1 MRKHTCRSL
10 LITATMLLTMSA
22 VRASVFHVASDASGA
37 NTGASWAD
45 AFTTIQQGI
54 DAAHSAGGGEVW
66 IKRGV
71 YSAAA
76 HSPFTDSFEALDS
89 DSVDVIGE
97 ERDLWYTSAG
107 QKKFAHITIIYLKGP
122 VTGVIPA
129 AVAGTTTD
137 QDPFATRL
145 SALKGS
151 GDDYLLVANHP
162 SYVTGPADY
171 RIDQQELLSGANAR
185 AYDAIELKNAEDVA
199 KWDYVLANL
208 DDRTGGCSK
217 MVWGIR
223 ADDEHQLLSV
233 GYQNYGP
240 MMGCIPTVE
249 QDSVYADR
257 RLALKDMIRRG
268 SFVCLPPNSKCGI
281 PSYSLESAD
290 GVARK
295 MRLSL
300 YVYNIEPAVRAVVQF
315 YGCDWATGNN
325 PGTLLYSAAV
335 SLDAGNAV
343 EYHLTDSGSVGGVPL
358 TPAQIANIKYVR
370 PVIIWYTKA
379 VARVGYMQPVRI
391 SASASWWNGPA
402 VTLAGSH
409 ASIGPS
415 PYPVG
420 GTDTGKTIYLNTHCH
435 TTASDG
441 DSSSAAMRARY
452 YENYGELDSA
462 GSRFTVITDHNRR
475 TPFDVVVPSVAELKE
490 RVSLYGGFAGTE
502 ANLGQRDR
510 VANPTIIDPGRK
522 ARCVLASGVGWT
534 DRSAALID
542 GFTLRNGRGALDGQG
557 GGIYAVDCAPTIRDC
572 VITGNEAA
580 YGGGASM
587 YANANAIVV
596 NCEFSDNT
604 ADGKFYGGGA
614 VYIRDSMPVFRDCR
628 MVRNSSGYGGA
639 VYSATSMLDMTGCV
653 LEDNSAKLGGAIYA
667 TATNS
672 RFSRC
677 AFRENACT
685 ENGGAIRNHGAMLV
699 LEDCEFTSNE
709 ADRSAGMGGAVY
721 QLGSHIGLDRC
732 VLTGNVA
739 AEGGAVYCGS
749 GNTYIAASVF
759 AANRA
764 AGTTGRGGGVLAENE
779 NGMLAHNTMTAN
791 VAAKGGAFFCLN
803 SPLTVAN
810 NIVAFNTRGISVS
823 GTKPSLFNNDVYS
836 NSVNYE
842 GITPGA
848 ADISANPM
856 FVDAAGGNYRLAA
869 GSPCMEA
876 GTHALFGLPVYDF
889 DGRIRPSGRSVDIGA
904 FEFLWPN
911 VCPKYLA
918 DGAGVEMEKI
928 TVTAAWPDLFYVETD
943 TRSYGIRVEKTAHGL
958 SDGMLVDLTGT
969 LATNSDGERYVAA
982 AVVSQAGSGTL
993 TPIGLTV
1000 AHIGGG
1006 PSLGQRG
1013 VVGGAGVNN
1022 IGLLVSTWGRVTTKG
1037 DGFLCLDDGSG
1048 IRNEYQSE
1056 GVRIV
1061 CNPTDYEIGDR
1072 IAVIGISSCFARP
1085 DGKLGKRILTRGPA
1099 DLRRIQ

>member
-162 SYVTGPADY
+162 SYISGSGDT
-171 RIDQQELLSGANAR
+171 RIDPQELLNGANAR
-185 AYDAIELKNAEDVA
+185 AYDAMELKNAEDIA

-208 DDRTGGCSK
+208 DDQAGDCTK

-223 ADDEHQLLSV
+223 ADDMHQLDGV
-233 GYQNYGP
+233 DYRVYGA
-240 MMGCIPTVE
+240 MMGCMPTSDE
-249 QDSVYADR
+249 NPVYADR

-268 SFVCLPPNSKCGI
+268 SFVCLPALSRCGM
-281 PSYSLESAD
+281 PAYTLD
-290 GVARK
+290 GSGGSTSRIRV
-295 MRLSL
+295 SV
-300 YVYNIEPAVRAVVQF
+300 YVHANGTATGGLLRF
-315 YGCDWATGNN
+315 YGCNSATGDA
-325 PGTLLYSAAV
+325 PGTLLFSAPLA
-335 SLDAGNAV
+335 LDANNTV
-343 EYHLTDSGSVGGVPL
+343 DYYLTATGLAGGQPL
-358 TPAQIANIKYVR
+358 TAEQKARIKYIR
-370 PVIIWYTKA
+370 PVVTWTNPQIWRNAYL
-379 VARVGYMQPVRI
+379 QPVRI
-391 SASASWWNGPA
+391 KSNGDWWNGPA

-409 ASIGPS
+409 AAIGPS
-415 PYPVG
+415 PYPSG
-420 GTDTGKTIYLNTHCH
+420 GADTGKTTYFNTHTH

-441 DSSSAAMRARY
+441 DSSPAAMRARY
-452 YENYGELDSA
+452 YENYGELDPE
-462 GSRFTVITDHNRR
+462 GSRFTVVTDHNRR
-475 TPFDVVVPSVAELKE
+475 TPFDILTPSVVELKE
-490 RVSLYGGFAGTE
+490 GVSLYGGFAGTE
-502 ANLGQRDR
+502 TILDQRDP
-510 VANPTIIDPGRK
+510 VANPTIIDPDRK
-522 ARCVLASGVGWT
+522 ARCVLASGIGWT
-534 DRSAALID
+534 DHSAALID
-542 GFTLRNGRGALDGQG
+542 GLVLRNGRALDAQG
-557 GGIYAVDCAPTIRDC
+557 GGIYAVDCSPTIRDC
-572 VITGNEAA
+572 VISGNKAA
-580 YGGGASM
+580 YGGGASF

-596 NCEFSDNT
+596 NCKFSDNI

-614 VYIRDSMPVFRDCR
+614 VYVRDSAPSLTDCR
-628 MVRNSSGYGGA
+628 LIGNVAES
-639 VYSATSMLDMTGCV
+639 
-653 LEDNSAKLGGAIYA
+653 GGAIYSAASRLTVNSSVFENSASKVGGAIHMTSTSGTFRTCGFRLNASA
-667 TATNS
+667 T
-672 RFSRC
+672 
-677 AFRENACT
+677 
-685 ENGGAIRNHGAMLV
+685 NGGAIYNSGEMLV

-779 NGMLAHNTMTAN
+779 NGMLAHNTMTEN

-803 SPLTVAN
+803 SPFTVAN

-823 GTKPSLFNNDVYS
+823 GAKPSLFNNDVYS
-836 NSVNYE
+836 NSINYE

-848 ADISANPM
+848 SDISANPT

-876 GTHALFGLPVYDF
+876 GTHALVGLPVYDF
-889 DGRIRPSGRSVDIGA
+889 DGRIRPSGRFVDIGA
-904 FEFLWPN
+904 FEFPWPN
-911 VCPKYLA
+911 TCPKPLA
-918 DGAGVEMEKI
+918 DGSIVEMEKI
-928 TVTAAWPDLFYVETD
+928 TVTAAWPDFFYVETD

-958 SDGMLVDLTGT
+958 SEGMLTDLGGT
-969 LATNSDGERYVAA
+969 MRTNTDGERYIEAA
-982 AVVSQAGSGTL
+982 TAAHTGSGAVD
-993 TPIGLTV
+993 PIGLTV

-1072 IAVIGISSCFARP
+1072 IAVVGISSCFARP